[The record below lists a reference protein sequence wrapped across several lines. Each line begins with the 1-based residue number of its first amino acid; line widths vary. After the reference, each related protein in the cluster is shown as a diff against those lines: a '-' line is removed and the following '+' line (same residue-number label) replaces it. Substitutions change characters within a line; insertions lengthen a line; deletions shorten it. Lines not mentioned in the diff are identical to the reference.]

1 MQRAII
7 EVRHGPM
14 KGQKAAIAPGGRLRV
29 GRVDRADL
37 AIPGDAQMSALHFEV
52 RWDGAVLRLRDLG
65 SARGTLVG
73 GEPVAEAELENG
85 AWIRAGGTDLMAYLE
100 AATPPDGEDE
110 DEIDPDAPDAP
121 FDAPFRRQLAA
132 RAAEQR
138 AYCRRVAKD
147 RLRRAPGPL
156 YAVLDAARSAR
167 ILVLLRESVAPY
179 RSLYEG
185 LEGESLADV
194 APYLVRLSPI
204 EVDGGDGGLLE
215 RLVDEG
221 WGKRWGI
228 FLSCPL
234 PFREV
239 RRHLRRFLMVEEDE
253 TGDRLY
259 FRFYDPGVL
268 RAFVPTCTPLQ
279 KGDLFGEIREIF
291 MESED
296 LDVLRHARPGGKPC

>member
-7 EVRHGPM
+7 EVRLGPM
-14 KGQKAAIAPGGRLRV
+14 RGQKAAIQAGDRLRV

-37 AIPGDAQMSALHFEV
+37 AIPGDAQMSALHFEL
-52 RWDGAVLRLRDLG
+52 RWDGAALRLRDLG

-73 GEPVAEAELENG
+73 GEPVAEAELANG
-85 AWIRAGGTDLMAYLE
+85 TWIRAGGTDFMAYLE
-100 AATPPDGEDE
+100 AATPPEPEDE
-110 DEIDPDAPDAP
+110 DEIDPDAP
-121 FDAPFRRQLAA
+121 DAPFRRQLAA

-147 RLRRAPGPL
+147 RLRRAPAPL
-156 YAVLDAARSAR
+156 YAVLDAARSPR

-185 LEGESLADV
+185 LEGELLADV
-194 APYLVRLSPI
+194 APHLVRLS
-204 EVDGGDGGLLE
+204 VDDGDGGLLE

-228 FLSCPL
+228 FLACPL

-279 KGDLFGEIREIF
+279 KGDLFGDIREMY
-291 MESED
+291 MESEE
-296 LDVLRHARPGGKPC
+296 LDVLRYARPGGRPC

>member
-1 MQRAII
+1 MQRAIV
-7 EVRHGPM
+7 EVPHGPM
-14 KGQKAAIAPGGRLRV
+14 KGQKTAIAPGGRLRV

-52 RWDGAVLRLRDLG
+52 RWDGARCRVRDLG

-73 GEPVAEAELENG
+73 GEPVTEAELANG
-85 AWIRAGGTDLMAYLE
+85 AWIRAGETDFMVYLE
-100 AATPPDGEDE
+100 AATPPDDE
-110 DEIDPDAPDAP
+110 GDDGIDPDAPDAP
-121 FDAPFRRQLAA
+121 FRRRLAA
-132 RAAEQR
+132 MAAERR

-147 RLRRAPGPL
+147 RLRRAPAPL
-156 YAVLDAARSAR
+156 YAVLDAARSPR

-185 LEGESLADV
+185 IEGEALADV
-194 APYLVRLSPI
+194 APYLVRLSI
-204 EVDGGDGGLLE
+204 DAGDGGDGDGGGLLE

-228 FLSCPL
+228 FLTCPL
-234 PFREV
+234 PFRDV

-253 TGDRLY
+253 TGERLY

-279 KGDLFGEIREIF
+279 KGDLFGEIREMY

-296 LDVLRHARPGGKPC
+296 LDVLRYARPRGRPC

>member
-1 MQRAII
+1 MQRAIV

-52 RWDGAVLRLRDLG
+52 RWDGAVLRLKDLG

-100 AATPPDGEDE
+100 AATPRDEDDE
-110 DEIDPDAPDAP
+110 DESDPDAPDAP
-121 FDAPFRRQLAA
+121 FLRQLAA

-179 RSLYEG
+179 QSLYEG

-259 FRFYDPGVL
+259 FRYYDPGVL

-279 KGDLFGEIREIF
+279 KGDLFGDIREIY

-296 LDVLRHARPGGKPC
+296 LDVLRYARPGGKPC